1 MTTFKYVV
9 ESTNA
14 MYDVRDHG
22 VTQLEPVGQPCCKD
36 NHDDWEAAERHL
48 EQDSLEWVLDE
59 YFNDQITE
67 GADAVIVKKNERR
80 F

>member
-14 MYDVRDHG
+14 MYDLHDHV

-36 NHDDWEAAERHL
+36 NHDDLENAKRHL
-48 EQDSLEWVLDE
+48 EEDSLEWVLDE
-59 YFNDQITE
+59 SFNNKTTE
-67 GADAVIVKKNERR
+67 GADTVILKK
-80 F
+80 